1 MPGPSTCHA
10 KLDQQQTD
18 LAIQSVV
25 PVNMA
30 STSRPQS
37 DATEAAQYAP
47 LHTTRCV

>member
-1 MPGPSTCHA
+1 MFGSSTYHV
-10 KLDQQQTD
+10 KLGQQQTD

-47 LHTTRCV
+47 LHATRCV